1 MSDQR
6 PDIVNALTID
16 VEDYYHVTALASV
29 VDRGR
34 WEQYESRVEQSTD
47 RLLGIL
53 AEHRVQATFFVLGW
67 VAERAPALVRK
78 LHAAGHEIACHGY
91 SHQLVYQ
98 QTPETFLNETR
109 RSKSCLED
117 LIGTRVRGYRA
128 ASYSITR
135 ESLWALDILEQLGFE
150 YDSSVFPVRH
160 DLYGMPGTSR
170 TPYRVGNGGAL
181 LEVPLTTVQLAGA
194 QLPCAG
200 GGYFRLLPYRMFRWC
215 LRRVNREGLPA
226 VFYMH
231 PWEIDPG
238 QPRLAASWRSRFR
251 HYLNLSRTEGRLRAL
266 LADFRWDRMDRVFL
280 TADAARKQ
288 HAAPVLAS
296 EGAH

>member
-6 PDIVNALTID
+6 TDIVNALTID

-29 VDRGR
+29 VDRAR
-34 WEQYESRVEQSTD
+34 WEKYESRVEKSTG
-47 RLLGIL
+47 RLLDIL
-53 AEHRVQATFFVLGW
+53 GAHGVQATFFVLGW
-67 VAERAPALVRK
+67 VAERVPALVRQ

-91 SHQLVYQ
+91 SHQLVYRQ
-98 QTPETFLNETR
+98 SPETFLQETR

-117 LIGTRVRGYRA
+117 LIGARVRGYRA

-135 ESLWALDILEQLGFE
+135 ESLWALEILEQLGFE

-170 TPYRVGNGGAL
+170 TPYRVANGAL
-181 LEVPLTTVQLAGA
+181 LEIPLTTVQFAGA

-200 GGYFRLLPYRMFRWC
+200 GGYFRLLPYGVFRWC

-231 PWEIDPG
+231 PWEIDPD
-238 QPRLAASWRSRFR
+238 QPRLAAGWRSRFR
-251 HYLNLSRTEGRLRAL
+251 HYLNLSRTEGRLRTL

-280 TADAARKQ
+280 AADAERSDR
-288 HAAPVLAS
+288 AAHVLAS

>member
-1 MSDQR
+1 MSDQP

-34 WEQYESRVEQSTD
+34 WEQYESRVEKSTE
-47 RLLGIL
+47 RLLDIL
-53 AEHRVQATFFVLGW
+53 AAHGVQATFFVLGW
-67 VAERAPALVRK
+67 VAERVPALVRN

-98 QTPETFLNETR
+98 QSPKTFLRETR

-117 LIGTRVRGYRA
+117 LIGAHVRGYRA

-135 ESLWALDILEQLGFE
+135 DSLWALEILEQLGFE

-170 TPYRVGNGGAL
+170 TPYRVGSGAL
-181 LEVPLTTVQLAGA
+181 LEVPLTTVQIAGA

-200 GGYFRLLPYRMFRWC
+200 GGYFRLLPYSLFRWC
-215 LRRVNREGLPA
+215 LRRVNREGLAA

-238 QPRLAASWRSRFR
+238 QPRFAAGWRAGFR
-251 HYLNLSRTEGRLRAL
+251 HYLNLSRTEGRLRRL
-266 LADFRWDRMDRVFL
+266 LRDFRWDRMDRVFL
-280 TADAARKQ
+280 GGDAAQQR
-288 HAAPVLAS
+288 AAQVLVS